1 MEQKR
6 YESDMTPKE
15 KMELERKKLK
25 QMTAGQKLE
34 YIWAYY
40 KPHMAVALGIILL
53 IVFIGQMIY
62 RSQFDTVFY
71 AAIINGTAGDGE
83 ALAEDFKNY
92 TGDTDKYHEYTI
104 DNSMYL
110 MKDQEDYQMVMKLS
124 TIIGAQQVD
133 VLIAPEWEQQKEK
146 FLKRI
151 YHAYHKAP
159 HFEEVWKDLE
169 PAFRRIKPGDRM
181 IDWNLYFTV
190 FIANKMKM
198 LKPLYYESD
207 EQDLPEDPDDAIIHM
222 CKRTGCDKYLVGVHG
237 NQYMDLEKY
246 KKAGIE
252 LVYSD
257 FNKDK
262 DLTGNYLSILDY
274 IMNYGYVIPKEWK

>member
-15 KMELERKKLK
+15 KRELERKKLK

-83 ALAEDFKNY
+83 TLAEDFKNY

-133 VLIAPEWEQQKEK
+133 VLIAPEYK
-146 FLKRI
+146 FQE
-151 YHAYHKAP
+151 YA
-159 HFEEVWKDLE
+159 
-169 PAFRRIKPGDRM
+169 
-181 IDWNLYFTV
+181 
-190 FIANKMKM
+190 
-198 LKPLYYESD
+198 
-207 EQDLPEDPDDAIIHM
+207 
-222 CKRTGCDKYLVGVHG
+222 
-237 NQYMDLEKY
+237 
-246 KKAGIE
+246 
-252 LVYSD
+252 
-257 FNKDK
+257 
-262 DLTGNYLSILDY
+262 
-274 IMNYGYVIPKEWK
+274 